1 MEDCR
6 GKSMSD
12 LQIIE
17 ELDSKLRSGEIT
29 LREYLERIPYGY
41 IAQQKVLEDELIQH
55 VGYTPEQM
63 GYDK

>member
-1 MEDCR
+1 
-6 GKSMSD
+6 MSD

>member
-1 MEDCR
+1 LEDCR